1 MGQEEYAPVQE
12 VCLPSLLHD
21 VDGNGRNDLFNNNLK
36 QTEMK
41 EEERDVLLSAT
52 VMGMIELATYDD
64 GESGYLELVMGG
76 LSSAIICM
84 SSEDEDMKKAAV
96 DLMRAIGSVIN
107 SSALI
112 KEIDIQNQ
120 INDLTK

>member
-1 MGQEEYAPVQE
+1 
-12 VCLPSLLHD
+12 
-21 VDGNGRNDLFNNNLK
+21 
-36 QTEMK
+36 MK

-64 GESGYLELVMGG
+64 GERGYLELVMGG
-76 LSSAIICM
+76 VSSAIICM

-96 DLMRAIGSVIN
+96 ELMRAIGFVIN
-107 SSALI
+107 SSALM
-112 KEIDIQNQ
+112 KEIHIQNQ

>member
-1 MGQEEYAPVQE
+1 MGQEEYTPVQE
-12 VCLPSLLHD
+12 VCIPSLFHD
-21 VDGNGRNDLFNNNLK
+21 VGGNGRNDLFNNNLK

-41 EEERDVLLSAT
+41 DERDALLNAT

-64 GESGYLELVMGG
+64 GERGYLELVMGG

-96 DLMRAIGSVIN
+96 SLMMAIGSVIN

>member
-12 VCLPSLLHD
+12 VCLPYLLHD
-21 VDGNGRNDLFNNNLK
+21 VGGDGRNDLFNNNLK

-64 GESGYLELVMGG
+64 GERGYLELVMGG
-76 LSSAIICM
+76 VSSAIICM

-96 DLMRAIGSVIN
+96 SLMKAIGSVIN

>member
-1 MGQEEYAPVQE
+1 MGQEEYTPVQE
-12 VCLPSLLHD
+12 VCIPSLFYD
-21 VDGNGRNDLFNNNLK
+21 VGSDGRNDLFNNNLK

-41 EEERDVLLSAT
+41 DERDAILNAT

-76 LSSAIICM
+76 VSSAIICM

-96 DLMRAIGSVIN
+96 GLMMAIGSVIN
-107 SSALI
+107 SSALMR
-112 KEIDIQNQ
+112 EMDIQNQ

>member
-36 QTEMK
+36 KTEMK
-41 EEERDVLLSAT
+41 EERDELLNAT

-64 GESGYLELVMGG
+64 GERGYLELVMGG

-96 DLMRAIGSVIN
+96 SLMMAIGSVIN